1 MISTCNDNKCE
12 LWNIVSQINNPINLF
27 FMDGKKEWI
36 YEITG
41 DKRYV
46 DSDTK
51 TIFMPYNVE
60 PKDYS
65 QKIRDFMSSGWVV
78 QIEIV

>member
-1 MISTCNDNKCE
+1 
-12 LWNIVSQINNPINLF
+12 
-27 FMDGKKEWI
+27 MDGKKEWI

-46 DSDTK
+46 DSDTR
-51 TIFMPYNVE
+51 TIFMPYNVD

-78 QIEIV
+78 QIEII